1 MCRDQQDEITKLKLH
16 ISQLENLLH
25 TNDDGDSSTSNDE
38 NVSSS
43 NVLPTPTYS
52 ERRRAGSITKQQHD
66 HIPGDTN
73 KWRERA
79 TAERQSI
86 EMAMDLVVQQ
96 KRELRAQTH
105 TLKAEKE
112 RWRHEHMTGQSSVI
126 LKEMKRILDRN
137 TATLSQNTRQV
148 RSVEERLHA
157 RLEKLNQIEHM
168 LCSGRS
174 PLDPH
179 PFSEADSSIESDYS
193 LASLDDSSI
202 GEALHR
208 FHNDLHYDDGCR
220 LRPCVETFPCR
231 DDDDTMEFAFPAF
244 ARDVRHVNSRHGEQR
259 FWSHGA
265 TPLTASSA
273 LPRGGL
279 REQLQCASI
288 YDKQIA
294 KWVHDRRRVQ
304 QAAMQH
310 AKYLTSLCHEMHEY
324 SKMYDHPSRTR
335 HVPSDDDNTIMDGF
349 P

>member
-168 LCSGRS
+168 RTS

-231 DDDDTMEFAFPAF
+231 DDDDTME
-244 ARDVRHVNSRHGEQR
+244 
-259 FWSHGA
+259 A

-310 AKYLTSLCHEMHEY
+310 AKYKHATLPV
-324 SKMYDHPSRTR
+324 HPYIL
-335 HVPSDDDNTIMDGF
+335 NF
-349 P
+349 

>member
-16 ISQLENLLH
+16 ISQLEHLLH

-38 NVSSS
+38 NVTSS

-66 HIPGDTN
+66 HILGDTN

-112 RWRHEHMTGQSSVI
+112 RWRHEHMTGQSCVI

-137 TATLSQNTRQV
+137 TATLNQNTRQV

-168 LCSGRS
+168 RTSS
-174 PLDPH
+174 
-179 PFSEADSSIESDYS
+179 DSSIESDAS

-244 ARDVRHVNSRHGEQR
+244 ARDVRRVDSRHGEQR
-259 FWSHGA
+259 FWA
-265 TPLTASSA
+265 PPLTASSA

-310 AKYLTSLCHEMHEY
+310 AKYKHATLPV
-324 SKMYDHPSRTR
+324 HPYTL
-335 HVPSDDDNTIMDGF
+335 NF
-349 P
+349 

>member
-66 HIPGDTN
+66 HIPGDVNT
-73 KWRERA
+73 WRERA

-157 RLEKLNQIEHM
+157 RLEKLDQIEHM
-168 LCSGRS
+168 RTSCACATSVSWTRPHMAHRLVCSGRS

-179 PFSEADSSIESDYS
+179 PFSEEADSSIESEDS

-220 LRPCVETFPCR
+220 LRPCVDTFPCR
-231 DDDDTMEFAFPAF
+231 DDDDTMEAP
-244 ARDVRHVNSRHGEQR
+244 
-259 FWSHGA
+259 
-265 TPLTASSA
+265 PLTASSA

-310 AKYLTSLCHEMHEY
+310 AKYKHATLPV
-324 SKMYDHPSRTR
+324 HPYIL
-335 HVPSDDDNTIMDGF
+335 NF
-349 P
+349 